1 MRPYNDIQLN
11 RSTLLREFN
20 TRIDDIEYVWHRDED
35 DRMIEVFSGAGWQ
48 LQLDNQLPVL
58 LESGCEYHIPAGIWH
73 RLHKGQDN
81 LTILIFE
88 GKKKKKKADGMRSV
102 RKGADKN
109 PKVTRMDFL
118 PDDVLDDIAKEK
130 NEGKK
135 KKKTD
140 FDIGG
145 QDQYRA
151 KRSQKQIDKQADLTR
166 KYNAAKTEK
175 QRQKYRDMIDRSRE
189 KEGVNE
195 TLTLSRYQLNELIS
209 ETVEAEKLALMLEKI
224 EELEEKKKRKK
235 SGKSKK
241 GLSKAVK
248 KSLDKKADR
257 RCLTRGSVYAEFRK
271 GLAAYYSSGSRK
283 GMSAHQWAHA
293 RVNSAQ
299 PSKSWAS
306 VKKRKKCPK
315 KKKK

>member
-1 MRPYNDIQLN
+1 MKA
-11 RSTLLREFN
+11 
-20 TRIDDIEYVWHRDED
+20 
-35 DRMIEVFSGAGWQ
+35 SGMT
-48 LQLDNQLPVL
+48 DS
-58 LESGCEYHIPAGIWH
+58 EI
-73 RLHKGQDN
+73 
-81 LTILIFE
+81 
-88 GKKKKKKADGMRSV
+88 KKKHPDLFNEVEEGHCGGASESHCNEDSLSSKDLKENESKKLVCPKCGTHNDLGIKKCANCGHPYD
-102 RKGADKN
+102 DKFGE
-109 PKVTRMDFL
+109 KKWKEVTSEGDL
-118 PDDVLDDIAKEK
+118 G
-130 NEGKK
+130 EGKK

-140 FDIGG
+140 FDVGG
-145 QDQYRA
+145 QPQYRA

-175 QRQKYRDMIDRSRE
+175 QKQKYRDMIDRSRE
-189 KEGVNE
+189 KEGTNE
-195 TLTLSRYQLNELIS
+195 GMIRLTSSQLSEIIS
-209 ETVEAEKLALMLEKI
+209 ETIEAQKLEMMLEKV
-224 EELEEKKKRKK
+224 EEIEEKKKRKK

-293 RVNSAQ
+293 RVNSAN
-299 PSKSWAS
+299 PSKKWAV

-315 KKKK
+315 KKK